1 MQYPW
6 MASMGEKLIKESQF
20 IVKKRKESQFD
31 VQKRSARPTDELFDL
46 LLEEAFYDD
55 FDNVTPSNYKHLCGA
70 SIVSKNYVLTA
81 AHCLEGIELSEIV
94 ILMGVSDLEN
104 WSPNDGHMFRSVK
117 EKFIHPDYKYRK
129 IQKLIN

>member
-1 MQYPW
+1 
-6 MASMGEKLIKESQF
+6 MGEKLIKEYQF
-20 IVKKRKESQFD
+20 S
-31 VQKRSARPTDELFDL
+31 VQKRSARPTDELVNDP
-46 LLEEAFYDD
+46 LLEAFLDNVFNNATPSNDD

>member
-1 MQYPW
+1 
-6 MASMGEKLIKESQF
+6 MGEKLIKESN
-20 IVKKRKESQFD
+20 EEL
-31 VQKRSARPTDELFDL
+31 DELDDL
-46 LLEEAFYDD
+46 LLTAFGPEIP
-55 FDNVTPSNYKHLCGA
+55 PSNYKHLCGA

-81 AHCLEGIELSEIV
+81 AHCLERIELSEIV

>member
-1 MQYPW
+1 
-6 MASMGEKLIKESQF
+6 MGEKQF
-20 IVKKRKESQFD
+20 S
-31 VQKRSARPTDELFDL
+31 VQKRSARPTDELVNDP
-46 LLEEAFYDD
+46 LLEALKDDIFNVTPSNDD

-81 AHCLEGIELSEIV
+81 AHCLERIELSEIV

-117 EKFIHPDYKYRK
+117 EKFIHPFYKYRK

>member
-1 MQYPW
+1 
-6 MASMGEKLIKESQF
+6 MGEKQF
-20 IVKKRKESQFD
+20 S
-31 VQKRSARPTDELFDL
+31 VQKRSARPTDELVNDP
-46 LLEEAFYDD
+46 LLEALKDDIFNVTPSNDD
-55 FDNVTPSNYKHLCGA
+55 FDNVTPSFYKHLCGA